1 MKLSFG
7 PELPDTQN
15 NADRKKKKRKKDEE
29 EGNAANEPYRHNN
42 KHTPNTCKLAL
53 KLTLRKAYS

>member
-1 MKLSFG
+1 MVLNCPIHKIMQT
-7 PELPDTQN
+7 E
-15 NADRKKKKRKKDEE
+15 KKKKRKKDEE

>member
-1 MKLSFG
+1 MVLNCPIHKIMQT
-7 PELPDTQN
+7 E
-15 NADRKKKKRKKDEE
+15 KKKKKKKDEE

>member
-1 MKLSFG
+1 MQT
-7 PELPDTQN
+7 E
-15 NADRKKKKRKKDEE
+15 KKKKRKKDEE